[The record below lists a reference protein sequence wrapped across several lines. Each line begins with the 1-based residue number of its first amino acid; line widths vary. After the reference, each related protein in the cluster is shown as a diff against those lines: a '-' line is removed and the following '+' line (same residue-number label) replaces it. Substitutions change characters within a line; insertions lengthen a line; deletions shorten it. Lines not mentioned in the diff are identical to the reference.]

1 MEIKTFFYNKLSS
14 VSDGAPHRCNKYIEE
29 VLADLGHKVYSYE
42 LKPTEPR
49 YKSLNYI
56 PWDQRD
62 KILMNQCISAD
73 VSIYCDR
80 GISYGIASLNSSKFN
95 LLLLHG
101 LAYNYELIHDLNQF
115 DLIITTS
122 IYWAKVTK
130 MMLKGVIIKN
140 TDELN
145 YFLLSPR
152 KRIKYPPIY
161 PVAPPIENILLP
173 NKSKLNEFMYAHDL
187 QENKNTILAH
197 ALQPNKANYPILVGT
212 TIALSLQYRQV
223 GRNFKIIVLED
234 NRNKIEQFIKDY
246 YLRHNS
252 LINHIMTMDEA
263 IKCFIFTK
271 RLKQSLLH
279 ELFEKCNFAFLYNDV
294 PESFGMYALESIINK
309 CPVFTNGAGNMRNA
323 MPHNNGL
330 YIYETWDLYQ
340 DHNEEYQHLANFI
353 HEKLQDKE
361 IKNEIGRGVDYITNN
376 FNINCYKNQ
385 ITHIIKT
392 ITKAVDGVK
401 TIPQKYEH
409 RSIIKNYRAS
419 PLIRKICVEQL
430 AVIADHQ
437 FFTLSDEE
445 MEVLC
450 YINSIDNHSIDTK
463 FPSNKKILKSLL
475 KKGLTI
481 FD

>member
-1 MEIKTFFYNKLSS
+1 MEIKTFFYNRLSPI
-14 VSDGAPHRCNKYIEE
+14 SDGAPNRCNKYIEE
-29 VLADLGHKVYSYE
+29 VLTDLGHKLYSYE

-49 YKSLNYI
+49 CKSLNYI

-62 KILMNQCISAD
+62 KILLNQCISAD

-115 DLIITTS
+115 DLVITTS

-130 MMLKGVIIKN
+130 MMLNGDIIKN

-145 YFLLSPR
+145 YSLLSPR
-152 KRIKYPPIY
+152 KRIKYPSIY

-173 NKSKLNEFMYAHDL
+173 NKSNLNEFMYAHDL
-187 QENKNTILAH
+187 QANKKTILAH
-197 ALQPNKANYPILVGT
+197 ALQPNKANFPILIGT
-212 TIALSLQYRQV
+212 TIALSIQYSQI

-234 NRNKIEQFIKDY
+234 DRNKIKQSLKDY
-246 YLRHNS
+246 YSKHKD
-252 LINHIMTMDEA
+252 LINHIVTMNEA
-263 IKCFIFTK
+263 IKYFIFTK
-271 RLKQSLLH
+271 RLEQSLLH
-279 ELFEKCNFAFLYNDV
+279 ELFKKCNFAFLYNDV
-294 PESFGMYALESIINK
+294 PESFGMYALESIVNK
-309 CPVFTNGAGNMRNA
+309 CPVFTNGAGNTRNA
-323 MPHNNGL
+323 LPHNNGL

-340 DHNEEYQHLANFI
+340 GHNEEYQHLANFI
-353 HEKLQDKE
+353 LEKLQDKE
-361 IKNEIGRGVDYITNN
+361 IKNEIGRGVEYITNN
-376 FNINCYKNQ
+376 YNINYYKNQ

-409 RSIIKNYRAS
+409 RSIIKNYRIS

-450 YINSIDNHSIDTK
+450 YINSIDIHLIDTK
-463 FPSNKKILKSLL
+463 FPSKKNILNSLSR
-475 KKGLTI
+475 KGLI
-481 FD
+481 IND